1 MADELEKGTRIRRSI
16 LGDAHVDR
24 SWAATT
30 WFSAPFQEYVTR
42 NVWEEVWGQ
51 PTMAPGVR
59 RLMTLCMLS
68 ALNRG
73 EEYKLHVRAALDAGL
88 TVADLREVVMM
99 TLVYA
104 GVPAA
109 NSAIKW
115 AEEVFEAHGIDV
127 ESLDQQRPTF
137 AP

>member
-88 TVADLREVVMM
+88 TVADPVEQREDEEGEVDPGHQQQ
-99 TLVYA
+99 TQ
-104 GVPAA
+104 GE
-109 NSAIKW
+109 
-115 AEEVFEAHGIDV
+115 AEIGE
-127 ESLDQQRPTF
+127 L
-137 AP
+137 